1 MHRILLISFF
11 LFSHSV
17 FANPRDLSDQQALDY
32 MKTRLPFGVYA
43 GTHEGV
49 RCFVDVSS
57 GPTPGYG
64 LPSAYKVMIMNYG
77 SKDGWY
83 SLWIRKAGGRG
94 DCPLSYIEDTNKG
107 DYFQAINQGSHFP
120 CFSHPM
126 KSNRRGL
133 VIAPGEHGFYQV
145 KTLDEQGQVDAQC
158 TLDLP

>member
-77 SKDGWY
+77 SKDGWFGFMTVRI
-83 SLWIRKAGGRG
+83 SIK
-94 DCPLSYIEDTNKG
+94 C
-107 DYFQAINQGSHFP
+107 
-120 CFSHPM
+120 
-126 KSNRRGL
+126 KSNCAKR
-133 VIAPGEHGFYQV
+133 QV
-145 KTLDEQGQVDAQC
+145 C
-158 TLDLP
+158 RS